1 MKRPVKEIGM
11 YKESNV
17 VNLAQAMRHG
27 LRAVEPGLPMLVVQV
42 RDKAALQLHQGMR
55 TLFDIADDTLFELA
69 DKALCDH
76 DRRLMLDAMHEIRQQ
91 RKHLERTFMDMFHDA
106 FYQISRSR
114 AATWPTRSM
123 DQSWNPPDYRESALV
138 LETLVERV
146 VARDSQA
153 LHHLNVRFHHLL
165 EAPLDMQHNPLGPRC
180 LGDYFLRV
188 VHMLN
193 VSAKVKLVLV
203 KLFERCILRDVD
215 LMYAE
220 SNQMLMAAG
229 VLGTLKSA
237 PRRRAQDGQR
247 MSSALPANQDDT
259 HLASDK
265 GVDGECF
272 STAYA
277 LLSPRR
283 GRLSSGASGSRGLQ
297 VIEGHDLLRLLT
309 ALQQRAL
316 APEASATFDVVE
328 QLGLALSHITKR
340 GAVACCI
347 AEHDEA
353 VIDLVGLSFDQ
364 ILADPNLPRSL
375 KTLIGRVRIPVMK
388 AALMQP
394 GFFDHPGHP
403 ARRLIQ
409 TLTDTGMGWSDEG
422 ERSPEGVQVVLEH
435 LVHRLLADFTEDMGL
450 FNAVLNECLVRVE
463 EERQRTARLEQR
475 VRDAEEGRLRWLQAR
490 QSVQRE
496 LNLRLHGR
504 FVPHMVVDMLVT
516 GWSQVLLMA
525 WLKHGERSLPW
536 SKALATMD
544 SLLLSV
550 APHRQTLA
558 RQELLER
565 VPGLLKALREGLAG
579 VAMESTAMST
589 FFQRLQQL
597 HLRACSQSE
606 EGEDVQEAPVHVQDE
621 IVLAVPQESICG
633 PLWQP
638 AVDDPSLLSV
648 RALRTGQWI
657 VTDDGESDRCKLV
670 ASLDDADRLVFTHQG
685 GRKVRE
691 WTRAGLVMAIRR
703 GEVRL
708 LEDGPVFERCWQRV
722 LTQLRGQSLH

>member
-1 MKRPVKEIGM
+1 M

-17 VNLAQAMRHG
+17 VNLAQAMRPG
-27 LRAVEPGLPMLVVQV
+27 VRVVEPGLPMLVVQV
-42 RDKAALQLHQGMR
+42 RDKAALQLHQGLR

-69 DKALCDH
+69 DKAFCDH
-76 DRRLMLDAMHEIRQQ
+76 DRRLILDAMHEIRQQ
-91 RKHLERTFMDMFHDA
+91 RKHLERTFLDMFHDA
-106 FYQISRSR
+106 FYQIARSR
-114 AATWPTRSM
+114 AATWPTRSV
-123 DQSWNPPDYRESALV
+123 DQAWNPPEYRESASV
-138 LETLVERV
+138 LEAMVERTI
-146 VARDSQA
+146 ARDSQA
-153 LHHLNVRFHHLL
+153 LHHLNVRLHHLL

-188 VHMLN
+188 VHMLE
-193 VSAKVKLVLV
+193 VSAQVKRVLV
-203 KLFERCILRDVD
+203 KLFDRCVLRDVD

-229 VLGTLKSA
+229 VLGALKSA

-247 MSSALPANQDDT
+247 VSSVLPANQDDAPT
-259 HLASDK
+259 APEK
-265 GVDGECF
+265 GVDGTCF
-272 STAYA
+272 LTACG
-277 LLSPRR
+277 LLAERR
-283 GRLSSGASGSRGLQ
+283 GRLSAKAPGSRGAQ

-309 ALQQRAL
+309 ALQQRVL
-316 APEASATFDVVE
+316 APEQSEPLSVVE
-328 QLGLALSHITKR
+328 QLEQSLAHIARR
-340 GAVACCI
+340 GSLACRLT
-347 AEHDEA
+347 EHDEA
-353 VIDLVGLSFDQ
+353 VIDLVGLTFDQ
-364 ILADPNLPRSL
+364 FLADPNLPRAL
-375 KTLIGRVRIPVMK
+375 KTLIDRVRLPVMK
-388 AALMQP
+388 AALLEA

-409 TLTDTGMGWSDEG
+409 VIADAGMGWSEEG
-422 ERSPEGVQVVLEH
+422 EASPEGVQVTLEH
-435 LVHRLLADFTEDMGL
+435 LVHRLLADFAEDMGL
-450 FNAVLNECLVRVE
+450 FTAVQNECLARVD

-504 FVPHMVVDMLVT
+504 FMPHMVVDMLVT

-579 VAMESTAMST
+579 VAMESTAMSA

-597 HLRACSQSE
+597 HLRACSQTE
-606 EGEDVQEAPVHVQDE
+606 NDEDAQEALVHVQDE
-621 IVLAVPQESICG
+621 IVLAVPQETACG

-638 AVDDPSLLSV
+638 AADDPSLSSV
-648 RALRTGQWI
+648 RALRVGHWI
-657 VTDDGESDRCKLV
+657 VTDDGESNRCKLV
-670 ASLDDADRLVFTHQG
+670 VALDEADRLVFTHHA

-691 WTRAGLVMAIRR
+691 WTRAGLAMALRR

-708 LEDGPVFERCWQRV
+708 LEDGPVFERAWQRV
-722 LTQLRGQSLH
+722 LTQLRAPSLH